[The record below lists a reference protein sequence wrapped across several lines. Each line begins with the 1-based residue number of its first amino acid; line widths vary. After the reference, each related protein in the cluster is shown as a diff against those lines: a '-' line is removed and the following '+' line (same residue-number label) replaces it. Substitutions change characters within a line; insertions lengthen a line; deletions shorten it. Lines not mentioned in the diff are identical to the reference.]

1 MELTVP
7 QTWQISVELLIAALV
22 CIAGGA
28 WAARAAYGRVMGAI
42 GELKVK
48 IESIEQRNAQA
59 DLKEAELSRRLQ
71 ITETA
76 QAVQTAQMTT
86 MMQAIDRMD
95 RNVAEM
101 VRIITEGRA

>member
-1 MELTVP
+1 MELTLP
-7 QTWQISVELLIAALV
+7 QTWQLSVELIVAALIF
-22 CIAGGA
+22 IAGGA

-48 IESIEQRNAQA
+48 IESIERRNEQA

-76 QAVQTAQMTT
+76 QAVQTAQMTA

-95 RNVAEM
+95 RNVTEM
-101 VRIITEGRA
+101 VRVVTEGRA

>member
-7 QTWQISVELLIAALV
+7 QTWQLSVELVVAAFLF
-22 CIAGGA
+22 IAGSA

-71 ITETA
+71 LTETA
-76 QAVQTAQMTT
+76 QAVQTAQMTAI
-86 MMQAIDRMD
+86 MQAVDRMD
-95 RNVAEM
+95 RNVTEM
-101 VRIITEGRA
+101 ARLVSENRP